1 MDVSWIG
8 LSAVALGA
16 AMQGSFALPQ
26 KFIRGWAWE
35 RMWLTYSITAMVVI
49 PWLLVSVAIPQAWGA
64 YSEVAGGVLAR
75 TALFGAGWGIGS
87 VLFGLGIARVGI
99 ALAFAII
106 ISLTAAVG
114 SVVPLAVL
122 HPDQLA
128 TRRGALLLVGL
139 ALVIVGVAFC
149 SRAGSLKEAAVRTS
163 TSERRGFGRGLAIC
177 IASGIASPMMNF
189 SFAFGGPI
197 SEQAVRLGAG
207 PALGNFAVFAVAVSA
222 GFLINAG
229 YCLYLLGRNRSWA
242 LGEARDRFRN
252 TLLAAAMGALWLFGF
267 FFYGTGAAWLG
278 EYGPILGWPVFMTVM
293 VLVANFWGLFTGEW
307 RRAGGRALSWLAAG
321 IVVLVGAL
329 ILIGAAAQA

>member
-1 MDVSWIG
+1 MDVSWAG
-8 LSAVALGA
+8 LLTVALGA

-35 RMWLTYSITAMVVI
+35 KMWLAYSITAMLVI
-49 PWLLVSVAIPQAWGA
+49 PWLLITTVIPEAWDA
-64 YSEVAGGVLAR
+64 YAAVAGSVLAR

-128 TRRGALLLVGL
+128 TRRGVLLFVGL
-139 ALVIVGVAFC
+139 AVVIAGVALC
-149 SRAGSLKEAAVRTS
+149 SRAGALKESASATPAAGRS
-163 TSERRGFGRGLAIC
+163 SFGRGLAIC
-177 IASGIASPMMNF
+177 VASGIASPMMNF
-189 SFAFGGPI
+189 SYAFGGPI

-207 PALGNFAVFAVAVSA
+207 PATANFAIFTIAVSA

-229 YCLYLLGRNRSWA
+229 YCIYLLKRNRSWA
-242 LGEARDRFRN
+242 PGQAPDRLRN
-252 TLLAAAMGALWLFGF
+252 LLLATAMGALWLFGF
-267 FFYGTGAAWLG
+267 FLYGSGAAWLG
-278 EYGPILGWPVFMTVM
+278 NYGPILGWPVFMTVM
-293 VLVANFWGLFTGEW
+293 VLVANFWGILTGEW
-307 RRAGGRALSWLAAG
+307 KNAGPRALRLLAAG
-321 IVVLVGAL
+321 VVVLIGAL
-329 ILIGAAAQA
+329 IIIGAAAQA

>member
-1 MDVSWIG
+1 MDVSWAG
-8 LSAVALGA
+8 LLVVALGA

-35 RMWLTYSITAMVVI
+35 KMWLSYSITAMAAI
-49 PWLLVSVAIPQAWGA
+49 PWLLILAAIPQAWGA
-64 YSEVAGGVLAR
+64 YGAVDAGVLAR
-75 TALFGAGWGIGS
+75 TALFGAGWGVGS

-128 TRRGALLLVGL
+128 TRRGVLLFIGL
-139 ALVIVGVAFC
+139 GLVILGVALC
-149 SRAGSLKEAAVRTS
+149 SRGGALKEAAAGKSVPGGG
-163 TSERRGFGRGLAIC
+163 GFGRGLAIC
-177 IASGIASPMMNF
+177 VASGIMSPMMNF

-197 SEQAVRLGAG
+197 ADEAGRLGAG
-207 PALGNFAVFAVAVSA
+207 PATANFTIFAIAVSA

-229 YCLYLLGRNRSWA
+229 YCIYLLRRNRSWGT
-242 LGEARDRFRN
+242 GEPRDRLRN
-252 TLLAAAMGALWLFGF
+252 ASLAIAMGALWLFGF
-267 FFYGTGAAWLG
+267 FFYGFGAAWLG
-278 EYGPILGWPVFMTVM
+278 NYGPILGWPVFMTVM

-307 RRAGGRALSWLAAG
+307 RQAGSRALRFLFVG
-321 IVVLVGAL
+321 IVVLIAAL
-329 ILIGAAAQA
+329 ITIGAAAQA